1 MTLSE
6 VVSVSGQPG
15 AFTVQ
20 VKNHPRYV
28 DMDKCI
34 ACGLCAQKC
43 PRKVKDEFNT
53 GISMRRAI
61 YMKYG
66 QAVPLKYAIDDKNC
80 LYLTRGKC
88 RACEKFC
95 PSQAINYDDR
105 EEIVDIDVGAVILAP
120 GYTPFDPTGMA
131 EYGYGKIPD
140 VVTSLEY
147 ERMLS
152 ASGPYQGHLVRPS
165 DHQEPKKIA
174 WIQCV
179 GSRNV
184 NQCSNGYC
192 SSVCCMYAIK
202 QAMVTAEHL
211 SGGEV
216 QQSIFYMDIRT
227 PGKGFEAYYED
238 AKAKGVQFMRAR
250 PYTMLPGENNRGVVM
265 TYIDENNLRKTDA
278 FDLVV
283 LSVGLQAAADA
294 GSLSDI
300 FDFELNNYH
309 FVQTGSFN
317 PVATTRTGVYAA
329 GAFHTPRA
337 IPLSVMEASAA
348 AADAATLLA
357 EARGGLSREKT
368 YPAARDTSALE
379 QAIGVFGCSCGI
391 NIANTVDV
399 NAVVEYAK
407 TLPHVAY
414 VENNLFTCS
423 TDTQELIAEKI
434 REHNLNRIVVAA
446 CTPRTHEPLFQDTLR
461 EAGLNPY
468 LIEMA
473 NIRNHNAWVHQ
484 KEPEKAT
491 EKAKDQVAMA
501 VARVA
506 ENFPLERGK
515 VDVVQKALV
524 VGAGISGMTAALE
537 IADQGFET
545 VLIEKSDVLGGN
557 ARLLNQT
564 WRGEDVSRMLR
575 DLISRVEKNQK
586 IRLFTNAVLKSC
598 SGSVGNF
605 TSDVDINGKIVT
617 VEYGAAVIATGA
629 VEYRPN
635 EYQFSKD
642 RRIMTH
648 LEFDAEIRDN
658 ESAVKTSNSVVFI
671 QCVGSREQERP
682 YCSRFCCSH
691 SLISAV
697 NLKKLN
703 PAMNVYILFRDI
715 RAYGER
721 EDLYREARLLGVG
734 FIRYEP
740 ENKPSVT
747 DDNQS
752 LEIRVFHTGFQRTIK
767 IPADYQ
773 VLASAVVPRKENEI
787 AELFKCT
794 TNKGGFIEEAH
805 PKLRPVDTPVD
816 GVFVAGLCRYPKP
829 VDECIIQ
836 AKAASARAGII
847 LSKGVL
853 QLDAVKS
860 HVTENCDGC
869 ALCIDVCPYN
879 ALTLETVQQGDHAV
893 RRIVSD
899 KALCKG
905 CGLCESTCPKGG
917 ITVHGFTREQILA
930 QVDMILDNL

>member
-1 MTLSE
+1 
-6 VVSVSGQPG
+6 
-15 AFTVQ
+15 
-20 VKNHPRYV
+20 
-28 DMDKCI
+28 
-34 ACGLCAQKC
+34 
-43 PRKVKDEFNT
+43 
-53 GISMRRAI
+53 
-61 YMKYG
+61 
-66 QAVPLKYAIDDKNC
+66 
-80 LYLTRGKC
+80 
-88 RACEKFC
+88 
-95 PSQAINYDDR
+95 
-105 EEIVDIDVGAVILAP
+105 
-120 GYTPFDPTGMA
+120 
-131 EYGYGKIPD
+131 
-140 VVTSLEY
+140 
-147 ERMLS
+147 
-152 ASGPYQGHLVRPS
+152 
-165 DHQEPKKIA
+165 
-174 WIQCV
+174 
-179 GSRNV
+179 
-184 NQCSNGYC
+184 
-192 SSVCCMYAIK
+192 
-202 QAMVTAEHL
+202 
-211 SGGEV
+211 
-216 QQSIFYMDIRT
+216 
-227 PGKGFEAYYED
+227 
-238 AKAKGVQFMRAR
+238 
-250 PYTMLPGENNRGVVM
+250 
-265 TYIDENNLRKTDA
+265 
-278 FDLVV
+278 
-283 LSVGLQAAADA
+283 
-294 GSLSDI
+294 
-300 FDFELNNYH
+300 
-309 FVQTGSFN
+309 
-317 PVATTRTGVYAA
+317 
-329 GAFHTPRA
+329 
-337 IPLSVMEASAA
+337 
-348 AADAATLLA
+348 
-357 EARGGLSREKT
+357 
-368 YPAARDTSALE
+368 
-379 QAIGVFGCSCGI
+379 
-391 NIANTVDV
+391 
-399 NAVVEYAK
+399 
-407 TLPHVAY
+407 

-671 QCVGSREQERP
+671 HCVGSREQERP

-721 EDLYREARLLGVG
+721 EDLYREARLLGVS

-747 DDNQS
+747 VDNQS

-767 IPADYQ
+767 IPADYL

-816 GVFVAGLCRYPKP
+816 GIFVAGLCNYPKP
-829 VDECIIQ
+829 IDESIAQ
-836 AKAASARAGII
+836 ARAAAARAGVI
-847 LSKGVL
+847 LAKDEMR
-853 QLDAVKS
+853 LDAIKS
-860 HVTENCDGC
+860 YVTDNCDGC
-869 ALCIDVCPYN
+869 ALCVDVCPYQ
-879 ALTLETVQQGDHAV
+879 AIRLEEYEVDGIIHKK
-893 RRIVSD
+893 D
-899 KALCKG
+899 KCRWHYIHLG
-905 CGLCESTCPKGG
+905 CIIK
-917 ITVHGFTREQILA
+917 F
-930 QVDMILDNL
+930 